1 MNKCKKINLF
11 DFVMISFLVIFL
23 LMVIMLL
30 VSDVVYIFKDQ
41 ITFQDI
47 IEIICSKDV
56 VDGFIMSVMS
66 STITLI
72 FIIIFSIPVGYA
84 LSRYSFQGHS
94 IVNTM
99 IDIPIILPPVVIGI
113 SLLTFFGSPYGI
125 ALKAFLKDYDI
136 SIMSIIGIVLC
147 QFLVSVSYCIR
158 AVKTSFDEIDKDYEN
173 IAMSL
178 GCSKASSF
186 FKVSLP
192 LAKNGIIA
200 GIIIAWARAIGVFG
214 PLMVFV
220 GTSPRV
226 TVMPTAI
233 WLQINIGNTEK
244 SIIIALIMVLISS
257 SVLAL
262 AHFFMARNR
271 REFDNVIIKN

>member
-1 MNKCKKINLF
+1 MNKLKKINIF
-11 DFVMISFLVIFL
+11 DTVMISFLVVFL
-23 LMVIMLL
+23 LMVVMLL
-30 VSDVVYIFKDQ
+30 LSDVLYIFKDK
-41 ITFQDI
+41 ITFKEIVDI
-47 IEIICSKDV
+47 ISSKDV
-56 VDGFIMSVMS
+56 VDGFIMSILS
-66 STITLI
+66 SSITLI

-84 LSRYSFQGHS
+84 LSRYSFRGHS
-94 IVNTM
+94 IINTM
-99 IDIPIILPPVVIGI
+99 IDVPIILPPVVIGI

-125 ALKAFLKDYDI
+125 ALKAFLKEYNI
-136 SIMSIIGIVLC
+136 SVMSIIGIVLC

-158 AVKTSFDEIDKDYEN
+158 AVKTAFDEIDKDYEN

-192 LAKNGIIA
+192 LAKHGIIA

-271 REFDNVIIKN
+271 RLSNNVTKN

>member
-1 MNKCKKINLF
+1 MNKLKKIGLF
-11 DFVMISFLVIFL
+11 DTVMISFLVVFL
-23 LMVIMLL
+23 LMVVMLL
-30 VSDVVYIFKDQ
+30 LSDVLYIFKDK
-41 ITFQDI
+41 ITFKEIVDI
-47 IEIICSKDV
+47 ISSKDV
-56 VDGFIMSVMS
+56 VDGFIMSILS
-66 STITLI
+66 SSITLI

-84 LSRYSFQGHS
+84 LSRYSFRGHS
-94 IVNTM
+94 IINTM
-99 IDIPIILPPVVIGI
+99 IDVPIILPPVVIGI

-125 ALKAFLKDYDI
+125 ALKAFLKEYNI
-136 SIMSIIGIVLC
+136 SVMSIIGIVLC

-158 AVKTSFDEIDKDYEN
+158 AVKTAFDEIDKDYEN

-192 LAKNGIIA
+192 LAKHGIIA

-262 AHFFMARNR
+262 AHFFMARSGRLSN
-271 REFDNVIIKN
+271 NVTKN

>member
-1 MNKCKKINLF
+1 MNKLKKINIF
-11 DFVMISFLVIFL
+11 DVVMISFLVVFL
-23 LMVIMLL
+23 LMIIILL
-30 VSDVVYIFKDQ
+30 LSDVLYIFKDK
-41 ITFQDI
+41 ITCKDI
-47 IEIICSKDV
+47 LEIITSKDV
-56 VDGFIMSVMS
+56 VDGFIMSMVS

-84 LSRYSFQGHS
+84 LSRYSFRGHS
-94 IVNTM
+94 IINTM
-99 IDIPIILPPVVIGI
+99 VDVPIILPPVVIGI

-125 ALKAFLKDYDI
+125 ALKAFLKEYNI
-136 SIMSIIGIVLC
+136 SMMSIIGIVLC

-158 AVKTSFDEIDKDYEN
+158 SVKTAFDEIDKDYEN

-200 GIIIAWARAIGVFG
+200 GIIIAWARALGVFG
-214 PLMVFV
+214 PLLVFV

-271 REFDNVIIKN
+271 RLFNNVSKN

>member
-1 MNKCKKINLF
+1 MNKLKKTGLF
-11 DFVMISFLVIFL
+11 DTVMISFLVVFL

-30 VSDVVYIFKDQ
+30 LSDVLYIFKDK
-41 ITFQDI
+41 ITFKEIIDI
-47 IEIICSKDV
+47 ISSKDV
-56 VDGFIMSVMS
+56 VDGFIMSILS
-66 STITLI
+66 SSITLI

-84 LSRYSFQGHS
+84 LSRYSFRGHS
-94 IVNTM
+94 IINTM
-99 IDIPIILPPVVIGI
+99 IDVPIILPPVVIGI

-125 ALKAFLKDYDI
+125 ALKAFLKEYNI
-136 SIMSIIGIVLC
+136 SVMSIIGIVLC

-158 AVKTSFDEIDKDYEN
+158 AVKTAFDEIDKDYEN

-192 LAKNGIIA
+192 LAKHGIIA

-271 REFDNVIIKN
+271 RLSNNVTKN

>member
-1 MNKCKKINLF
+1 MNKFKKTGIF
-11 DFVMISFLVIFL
+11 DTVMISFLVVFL

-30 VSDVVYIFKDQ
+30 LSDVLYIFKDK
-41 ITFQDI
+41 ITFKEIIDI
-47 IEIICSKDV
+47 ISSKDV
-56 VDGFIMSVMS
+56 VDGFIMSILS
-66 STITLI
+66 SSITLI

-84 LSRYSFQGHS
+84 LSRYSFRGHS
-94 IVNTM
+94 IINTM
-99 IDIPIILPPVVIGI
+99 IDVPIILPPVVIGI

-125 ALKAFLKDYDI
+125 ALKAFLKEYNI
-136 SIMSIIGIVLC
+136 SVMSIIGIVLC

-158 AVKTSFDEIDKDYEN
+158 AVKTAFDEIDKDYEN

-192 LAKNGIIA
+192 LAKHGIIA

-271 REFDNVIIKN
+271 RLSNNVTKN

>member
-1 MNKCKKINLF
+1 MNKLKKIGLF
-11 DFVMISFLVIFL
+11 DTVMISFLVVFL

-30 VSDVVYIFKDQ
+30 LSDVLYIFKDK
-41 ITFQDI
+41 ITFKEIIDI
-47 IEIICSKDV
+47 ISSKDV
-56 VDGFIMSVMS
+56 VDGFIMSILS
-66 STITLI
+66 SSITLI

-84 LSRYSFQGHS
+84 LSRYSFRGHS
-94 IVNTM
+94 IINTM
-99 IDIPIILPPVVIGI
+99 IDVPIILPPVVIGI

-125 ALKAFLKDYDI
+125 ALKAFLKEYNI
-136 SIMSIIGIVLC
+136 SVMSIIGIVLC

-158 AVKTSFDEIDKDYEN
+158 AVKTAFDEIDKDYEN

-192 LAKNGIIA
+192 LAKHGIIA

-262 AHFFMARNR
+262 AHFFMARSGRLSN
-271 REFDNVIIKN
+271 NVTKN